1 MGERQLVLSNEQIS
15 NALNVPLDRVA
26 ANWPAIDACLAA
38 LCQNYSDAVRIA
50 ALATIR
56 VECPPFMPIHE
67 MGSRDYIIRHYANR
81 ADLGNAGEKDAWE
94 YRGAGYIQI
103 TGRFNF
109 QHYGA
114 LLGVD
119 LIDDPNDPN
128 DDADPEKAMQPDLSA
143 AIFAA
148 YFHEHKCDVAA
159 NAQEWT
165 RVRKLVNGGTNGLDD
180 FLYLV
185 QVLAKAANRDE
196 MAASAAQQ
204 LKEHNAHTAAAS
216 A

>member
-1 MGERQLVLSNEQIS
+1 MDERLLVLSNEQI
-15 NALNVPLDRVA
+15 AKVLNVTPDRIESH
-26 ANWPAIDACLAA
+26 WPAIDACLAA
-38 LCQNYSDAVRIA
+38 LCQNYSDAVKIA

-56 VECPPFMPIHE
+56 IECPPFKPIHE

-81 ADLGNAGEKDAWE
+81 ADLGNAGAADAWA

-109 QHYGA
+109 AHYGK
-114 LLGVD
+114 LLGID
-119 LIDDPNDPN
+119 LIDDAADPN
-128 DDADPEKAMQPDLSA
+128 DDQDPEKALNPDTSA

-148 YFHEHKCDVAA
+148 YFHEHKCDIAA

-165 RVRKLVNGGTNGLDD
+165 RVRKLVNGGTNQLDE
-180 FLYLV
+180 FLLLV
-185 QVLAKAANRDE
+185 QLLAQAAGHDD